1 MAKMKIIPR
10 ISSVELPWGWTDE
23 STYEFASRD
32 ESVDLTI
39 VPQEAEADQSMDG
52 LLTDVQERYESLGLL
67 EVLEKR
73 ELRIDGQQAGLL
85 KTAVD
90 PEDGDAFLAYAL
102 VVRFAPNEVL
112 GAFMN
117 GPKDKQREVE
127 QAWSVFIE
135 NLKFEGPDKPEPVVE
150 VHRV

>member
-1 MAKMKIIPR
+1 MAKRKIIPR
-10 ISSVELPWGWTDE
+10 ISSVELPVGWTDA
-23 STYEFASRD
+23 STYEFVSGD

-39 VPQEAEADQSMDG
+39 APQEGDAGQSMDA
-52 LLTDVQERYESLGLL
+52 LLTDIQGRYESLGSL

-73 ELRIDGQQAGLL
+73 ELSIDGQEAGLL

-90 PEDGDAFLAYAL
+90 PDDGDAFLAYAL

-127 QAWSVFIE
+127 QAWSVFME
-135 NLKFEGPDKPEPVVE
+135 NLKFQGPDKP
-150 VHRV
+150 